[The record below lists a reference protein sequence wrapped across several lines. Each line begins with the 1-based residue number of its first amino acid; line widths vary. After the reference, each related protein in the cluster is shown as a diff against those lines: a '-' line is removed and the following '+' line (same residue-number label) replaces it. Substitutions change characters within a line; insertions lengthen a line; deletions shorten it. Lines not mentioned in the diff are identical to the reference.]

1 MHKFEEE
8 FKKILK
14 INNKLL
20 RQYYAYKFYK
30 EPNKNFFIV
39 QVRIFEF
46 TPFEKTSYSKLLNI
60 WTIKLCLE
68 YIEGSKADLFIQRK
82 QSFLVRDS
90 ALRGFAHKLLEA
102 LDFLHS
108 KNILH
113 RDLKVLIWVIT
124 LRKTVWLNRNLKL
137 KHRHHLF
144 TLKMMVSESSWV
156 TMVSLKGKL
165 FISFFFYL
173 EFKHQN

>member
-1 MHKFEEE
+1 
-8 FKKILK
+8 
-14 INNKLL
+14 
-20 RQYYAYKFYK
+20 
-30 EPNKNFFIV
+30 
-39 QVRIFEF
+39 
-46 TPFEKTSYSKLLNI
+46 
-60 WTIKLCLE
+60 
-68 YIEGSKADLFIQRK
+68 
-82 QSFLVRDS
+82 
-90 ALRGFAHKLLEA
+90 LRGFAHKLLEA

-165 FISFFFYL
+165 FIAFFFTKNL
-173 EFKHQN
+173 SIRIKFR

>member
-20 RQYYAYKFYK
+20 RQYYAYKYYK
-30 EPNKNFFIV
+30 EPNKNLFIV
-39 QVRIFEF
+39 QVGFLKYFKRRQLFGF
-46 TPFEKTSYSKLLNI
+46 FNTFSK
-60 WTIKLCLE
+60 TIKLCVE
-68 YIEGSKADLFIQRK
+68 YIEGSTADLFIKRK

-102 LDFLHS
+102 LDFLHT

-113 RDLKVLIWVIT
+113 RNLKVDLKLFSVL
-124 LRKTVWLNRNLKL
+124 
-137 KHRHHLF
+137 
-144 TLKMMVSESSWV
+144 
-156 TMVSLKGKL
+156 
-165 FISFFFYL
+165 
-173 EFKHQN
+173 